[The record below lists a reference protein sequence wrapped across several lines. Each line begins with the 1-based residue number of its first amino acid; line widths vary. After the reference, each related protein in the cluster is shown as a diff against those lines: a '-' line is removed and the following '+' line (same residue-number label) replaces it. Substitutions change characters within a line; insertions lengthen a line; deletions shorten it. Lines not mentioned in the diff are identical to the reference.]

1 MGIPSSLLVLGAIAA
16 AVSVATQLS
25 RVRYHVHLPHTGGGG
40 VIVTGASSGIGE
52 HLARTL
58 AARGWTVYAGVRS
71 EAAAAELAALGL
83 PTLIPVTL
91 DVTDPASRDAAL
103 AWVAADLAAR
113 GGLPLVALVNNAGV
127 SRHSVVEFEPEASAR
142 TVFEVNYWG
151 ALGMTRGVLP
161 ALRASRGRIIQ
172 ISSLSA
178 RTPGLP
184 RMSSYA
190 ASKHALEAA
199 SDALRLELRPLGVAV
214 AIVQPGYVRSD
225 ISLNAAR
232 AAGGPTGAPEAAPG
246 SPAAETYPRLYPRG
260 WADAAAAR
268 IAKGD
273 SPEVVA
279 TAVVHALESEYPR
292 ARYVVA
298 GGGGLPGWVVA
309 AVADILP
316 TPLWDALM
324 VLLGHA

>member
-1 MGIPSSLLVLGAIAA
+1 MALPRSLLALAAVVA
-16 AVSVATQLS
+16 AVSVATQLA
-25 RVRYHVHLPHTGGGG
+25 RVRYHAHAPHTGGGG

-52 HLARTL
+52 HVARTL

-83 PTLIPVTL
+83 PTLVPVTL
-91 DVTDPASRDAAL
+91 DVTNPASRDAAL

-127 SRHSVVEFEPEASAR
+127 SRHAVLEFEPEASAR
-142 TVFEVNYWG
+142 AVFEVNYWG
-151 ALGMTRGVLP
+151 ALAMTRGALP
-161 ALRASRGRIIQ
+161 ALRASRGRVIQ

-178 RTPGLP
+178 RMPGLP
-184 RMSSYA
+184 RLSSYA
-190 ASKHALEAA
+190 SSKHALEAA

-214 AIVQPGYVRSD
+214 AIVQPGYVRTD
-225 ISLNAAR
+225 ISVNAAR
-232 AAGGPTGAPEAAPG
+232 AAGGPTGAPEAPPG

-260 WADAAAAR
+260 WADATVAR
-268 IAKGD
+268 IAQGE
-273 SPEVVA
+273 SPAVVSA
-279 TAVVHALESEYPR
+279 AVVHALESEYPR

-298 GGGGLPGWVVA
+298 GGGGFPGWLVA
-309 AVADILP
+309 ALADTLP

-324 VLLGHA
+324 VQLGHA